1 MMTGYVLFICCIIDV
16 QKTGN
21 NLKWFLFLLNVVYL
35 SLFTDAI
42 AWLVDGVSF
51 LRYINILDNILYY
64 MCAPLEAFFFWHY
77 TISYLDYDDKSIV
90 KLNKIL
96 KIGLVAA
103 IIAIWLNLFLPVY
116 FTVSPE
122 GIYTRTEH
130 YLFSMLYTYF
140 ALIASMGIVIKKRN
154 HLQKYQFVTF
164 FIYAVAPLIISIITL
179 PIYGLSIISCCIML
193 ILLLVYCILN
203 VSQGRDRAIA
213 DRDLA
218 LAAALQKG
226 LLPRTFPPFP
236 DKDEIDIYASMTPAK
251 EVGGDFYDFFMI
263 DEDHIGI
270 VIADVSGKGVPAALF
285 MMISRTIIKT
295 QTMNSKDMD
304 PIKIFEKVNDQLCD
318 GNTMGLFVTA
328 WLGIIDIKTGTLS
341 YANAG
346 HEYPALK
353 KSGGK
358 FELVKEK
365 HSPPLGAMEGMIFR
379 GGVSKLDPND
389 TIFLYTDGVTE
400 ATDPDN
406 NLFDLQRMLDA
417 LNEDPERSL
426 MELDRAVRKNIDDF
440 VKDAAQFDDITM
452 LCLNYKGS
460 HNK

>member
-1 MMTGYVLFICCIIDV
+1 
-16 QKTGN
+16 
-21 NLKWFLFLLNVVYL
+21 
-35 SLFTDAI
+35 
-42 AWLVDGVSF
+42 
-51 LRYINILDNILYY
+51 
-64 MCAPLEAFFFWHY
+64 
-77 TISYLDYDDKSIV
+77 
-90 KLNKIL
+90 
-96 KIGLVAA
+96 
-103 IIAIWLNLFLPVY
+103 
-116 FTVSPE
+116 
-122 GIYTRTEH
+122 
-130 YLFSMLYTYF
+130 
-140 ALIASMGIVIKKRN
+140 
-154 HLQKYQFVTF
+154 
-164 FIYAVAPLIISIITL
+164 
-179 PIYGLSIISCCIML
+179 
-193 ILLLVYCILN
+193 
-203 VSQGRDRAIA
+203 
-213 DRDLA
+213 
-218 LAAALQKG
+218 
-226 LLPRTFPPFP
+226 
-236 DKDEIDIYASMTPAK
+236 
-251 EVGGDFYDFFMI
+251 
-263 DEDHIGI
+263 
-270 VIADVSGKGVPAALF
+270 
-285 MMISRTIIKT
+285 
-295 QTMNSKDMD
+295 MNSKDMD